1 MKELKCPKCGTMFT
15 VDEADFETIVSQ
27 VRNQEFA
34 AEVAKREQEIRAQYA
49 TREQLA
55 KQQAEMQLQQSLA
68 AKASEIEK
76 QNSEINVLKAQLASI
91 AQTKE
96 AEKQAALLAEKQ
108 CLQEL
113 LLNKEAEIA
122 RLKADMQK
130 QLGDL
135 QNAAQLQAKQAELN
149 IKQLNDEHRILLEA
163 KQKEVDFYKDFKA
176 KMSTKMLGETLEQHC
191 AVLFEKNLRPMMPTA
206 YFEKDN
212 DTTQGTK
219 GDFIFR
225 DKVGEQ
231 EYISIMFEMKNEA
244 DTTATKHSNEKFFEK
259 LDEDRKAYYLLIAEY
274 TDPATLNLLKGKF
287 QIKKTKEP
295 NNVYWSY
302 YYGLVLENN
311 RLFRDAIEQY
321 QTCKRINASTLFDE
335 QIAYCYSKMG
345 DFERALEY
353 VNYVITVDSTDADY
367 YEQRANIYGEMGNR
381 AKAIEDLT
389 KYIEFYPEYSYAYY
403 RRGWYKHLDL
413 QHEAAIEDFN
423 LSIMLDSTYNY
434 AYDGRGRSYMALGKT
449 DLAKADFEKILSFDT
464 IPNGNSCAPSAY
476 HFLGND
482 SLAIDFIR
490 RTLQE
495 DSTANYDAA
504 CTFALANQVDRAVFY
519 LRKAF
524 EHGFVRLHH
533 ISVDMD
539 FDAIRNDERFISLVE
554 KYTQKIQEANNNNS
568 NENSAKERV
577 VEVPFTAANG
587 VTKVNCTINGL
598 PLNFVFDTGAS
609 DVTISQVEA
618 NFMFKNGYL
627 SEKDIVGKQ
636 HYQTADGNI
645 SVGTVINLNSIN
657 FGGLSLNNI
666 RASVVQSQNAP
677 LLLGQSVLQH
687 LGKIEIDN
695 SQRILKITTKQ

>member
-1 MKELKCPKCGTMFT
+1 MMEIKCPKCGTMFT
-15 VDEADFETIVSQ
+15 VDKADYADIVSQ
-27 VRNQEFA
+27 VKNQEFA
-34 AEVAKREQEIRAQYA
+34 AEVAKREEELRAQYA

-259 LDEDRKAYYLLIAEY
+259 LDEDRRKKGCEYAVLVSMLEPESELYNQGIVDVSHKYPKMFVVRPQQFITIITLLVNANKKSIELQNELAIAKSQSIDVTKFESQ
-274 TDPATLNLLKGKF
+274 LLEFKEKFGKNYRLASEHF
-287 QIKKTKEP
+287 REAIKEIDNTITHLIKTKEA
-295 NNVYWSY
+295 
-302 YYGLVLENN
+302 LVSSQQQLSWANDKATALTVKKLTRGN
-311 RLFRDAIEQY
+311 ATMKKLFEEAQIV
-321 QTCKRINASTLFDE
+321 TDE
-335 QIAYCYSKMG
+335 
-345 DFERALEY
+345 E
-353 VNYVITVDSTDADY
+353 
-367 YEQRANIYGEMGNR
+367 
-381 AKAIEDLT
+381 
-389 KYIEFYPEYSYAYY
+389 
-403 RRGWYKHLDL
+403 
-413 QHEAAIEDFN
+413 
-423 LSIMLDSTYNY
+423 
-434 AYDGRGRSYMALGKT
+434 
-449 DLAKADFEKILSFDT
+449 
-464 IPNGNSCAPSAY
+464 
-476 HFLGND
+476 
-482 SLAIDFIR
+482 
-490 RTLQE
+490 
-495 DSTANYDAA
+495 
-504 CTFALANQVDRAVFY
+504 
-519 LRKAF
+519 
-524 EHGFVRLHH
+524 
-533 ISVDMD
+533 
-539 FDAIRNDERFISLVE
+539 
-554 KYTQKIQEANNNNS
+554 
-568 NENSAKERV
+568 
-577 VEVPFTAANG
+577 
-587 VTKVNCTINGL
+587 
-598 PLNFVFDTGAS
+598 
-609 DVTISQVEA
+609 
-618 NFMFKNGYL
+618 
-627 SEKDIVGKQ
+627 
-636 HYQTADGNI
+636 
-645 SVGTVINLNSIN
+645 
-657 FGGLSLNNI
+657 
-666 RASVVQSQNAP
+666 
-677 LLLGQSVLQH
+677 
-687 LGKIEIDN
+687 
-695 SQRILKITTKQ
+695 

>member
-1 MKELKCPKCGTMFT
+1 MFRKTKNLEYMKELKCPKCGTMFT

-27 VRNQEFA
+27 VKNQEFA
-34 AEVAKREQEIRAQYA
+34 AEVAKREEELRAQYA

-212 DTTQGTK
+212 DASQGSK

-259 LDEDRKAYYLLIAEY
+259 LDEDRRKKGCEYAVLVSMLEPESELYNQGIVDVSHKYPKMFVVRPQQFITIITLLVNANKKSIELQNELAIAKNQSIDVTKFESQ
-274 TDPATLNLLKGKF
+274 LLEFKEKFGKNYRLASEHF
-287 QIKKTKEP
+287 REAIKEIDNTITHLIKTKEA
-295 NNVYWSY
+295 
-302 YYGLVLENN
+302 LVSSEKQL
-311 RLFRDAIEQY
+311 
-321 QTCKRINASTLFDE
+321 SW
-335 QIAYCYSKMG
+335 
-345 DFERALEY
+345 
-353 VNYVITVDSTDADY
+353 
-367 YEQRANIYGEMGNR
+367 AND
-381 AKAIEDLT
+381 KATDLT
-389 KYIEFYPEYSYAYY
+389 IKKLT
-403 RRGWYKHLDL
+403 RGNPTMKKLF
-413 QHEAAIEDFN
+413 EDAQ
-423 LSIMLDSTYNY
+423 IV
-434 AYDGRGRSYMALGKT
+434 T
-449 DLAKADFEKILSFDT
+449 DE
-464 IPNGNSCAPSAY
+464 
-476 HFLGND
+476 
-482 SLAIDFIR
+482 
-490 RTLQE
+490 E
-495 DSTANYDAA
+495 
-504 CTFALANQVDRAVFY
+504 
-519 LRKAF
+519 
-524 EHGFVRLHH
+524 
-533 ISVDMD
+533 
-539 FDAIRNDERFISLVE
+539 
-554 KYTQKIQEANNNNS
+554 
-568 NENSAKERV
+568 
-577 VEVPFTAANG
+577 
-587 VTKVNCTINGL
+587 
-598 PLNFVFDTGAS
+598 
-609 DVTISQVEA
+609 
-618 NFMFKNGYL
+618 
-627 SEKDIVGKQ
+627 
-636 HYQTADGNI
+636 
-645 SVGTVINLNSIN
+645 
-657 FGGLSLNNI
+657 
-666 RASVVQSQNAP
+666 
-677 LLLGQSVLQH
+677 
-687 LGKIEIDN
+687 
-695 SQRILKITTKQ
+695 

>member
-1 MKELKCPKCGTMFT
+1 MEIKCPKCGTMFT
-15 VDEADFETIVSQ
+15 VDKADYADIVSQ
-27 VRNQEFA
+27 VKNQEFA

-259 LDEDRKAYYLLIAEY
+259 LDDDRKKKGCEYAVLVSMLEPESELYNQGIVDVSHKYPKMFVVRPQQFITIITLLVNANKKSIELQNELAIAKSQSIDVTKFESQ
-274 TDPATLNLLKGKF
+274 LLEFKEKFGKNYRLASEHF
-287 QIKKTKEP
+287 REAIKEIDTTITHLIKTKEA
-295 NNVYWSY
+295 
-302 YYGLVLENN
+302 LVSSEKQL
-311 RLFRDAIEQY
+311 
-321 QTCKRINASTLFDE
+321 SW
-335 QIAYCYSKMG
+335 
-345 DFERALEY
+345 
-353 VNYVITVDSTDADY
+353 
-367 YEQRANIYGEMGNR
+367 AND
-381 AKAIEDLT
+381 KATDLT
-389 KYIEFYPEYSYAYY
+389 IKKLT
-403 RRGWYKHLDL
+403 RGNPTMKKLF
-413 QHEAAIEDFN
+413 EDAQ
-423 LSIMLDSTYNY
+423 IV
-434 AYDGRGRSYMALGKT
+434 T
-449 DLAKADFEKILSFDT
+449 DE
-464 IPNGNSCAPSAY
+464 
-476 HFLGND
+476 
-482 SLAIDFIR
+482 
-490 RTLQE
+490 E
-495 DSTANYDAA
+495 
-504 CTFALANQVDRAVFY
+504 
-519 LRKAF
+519 
-524 EHGFVRLHH
+524 
-533 ISVDMD
+533 
-539 FDAIRNDERFISLVE
+539 
-554 KYTQKIQEANNNNS
+554 
-568 NENSAKERV
+568 
-577 VEVPFTAANG
+577 
-587 VTKVNCTINGL
+587 
-598 PLNFVFDTGAS
+598 
-609 DVTISQVEA
+609 
-618 NFMFKNGYL
+618 
-627 SEKDIVGKQ
+627 
-636 HYQTADGNI
+636 
-645 SVGTVINLNSIN
+645 
-657 FGGLSLNNI
+657 
-666 RASVVQSQNAP
+666 
-677 LLLGQSVLQH
+677 
-687 LGKIEIDN
+687 
-695 SQRILKITTKQ
+695 

>member
-1 MKELKCPKCGTMFT
+1 MKELKCPKCGTIFT
-15 VDEADFETIVSQ
+15 VDKADYADIVSQ
-27 VRNQEFA
+27 VKNQEFA
-34 AEVAKREQEIRAQYA
+34 AEVAKREEELRAQYA

-259 LDEDRKAYYLLIAEY
+259 LDEDRRKKGCEYAVLVSMLEPESELYNQGIVDVSHKYPKMFVVRPQQFITIITLLVNANKKSIELQNELAIAKSQSIDVTKFESQ
-274 TDPATLNLLKGKF
+274 LLEFKEKFGKNYRLASEHF
-287 QIKKTKEP
+287 REAIKEIDNTITHLIKTKEA
-295 NNVYWSY
+295 
-302 YYGLVLENN
+302 LVSSQQQLSWANDKATALTVKKLTRGN
-311 RLFRDAIEQY
+311 ATMKKLFEEAQIV
-321 QTCKRINASTLFDE
+321 TDE
-335 QIAYCYSKMG
+335 
-345 DFERALEY
+345 E
-353 VNYVITVDSTDADY
+353 
-367 YEQRANIYGEMGNR
+367 
-381 AKAIEDLT
+381 
-389 KYIEFYPEYSYAYY
+389 
-403 RRGWYKHLDL
+403 
-413 QHEAAIEDFN
+413 
-423 LSIMLDSTYNY
+423 
-434 AYDGRGRSYMALGKT
+434 
-449 DLAKADFEKILSFDT
+449 
-464 IPNGNSCAPSAY
+464 
-476 HFLGND
+476 
-482 SLAIDFIR
+482 
-490 RTLQE
+490 
-495 DSTANYDAA
+495 
-504 CTFALANQVDRAVFY
+504 
-519 LRKAF
+519 
-524 EHGFVRLHH
+524 
-533 ISVDMD
+533 
-539 FDAIRNDERFISLVE
+539 
-554 KYTQKIQEANNNNS
+554 
-568 NENSAKERV
+568 
-577 VEVPFTAANG
+577 
-587 VTKVNCTINGL
+587 
-598 PLNFVFDTGAS
+598 
-609 DVTISQVEA
+609 
-618 NFMFKNGYL
+618 
-627 SEKDIVGKQ
+627 
-636 HYQTADGNI
+636 
-645 SVGTVINLNSIN
+645 
-657 FGGLSLNNI
+657 
-666 RASVVQSQNAP
+666 
-677 LLLGQSVLQH
+677 
-687 LGKIEIDN
+687 
-695 SQRILKITTKQ
+695 